1 MKYAS
6 SHVCSTVIVGDAL
19 AEEDRGDRV
28 ALECHDDGPLAV
40 SGPHG
45 PVSGTWSPGTA
56 ETPEGAPRAGD
67 TRVAARLTDLALAA
81 AFAGGLGVG
90 SELDGSLARAA
101 ELLGSEVYGLDLGD
115 ALLVAQVLAGGVA
128 EVPGSPRAAAT
139 RQSFNAGDTTRAT

>member
-1 MKYAS
+1 MMDAS
-6 SHVCSTVIVGDAL
+6 CRVCSTVIGGDAR
-19 AEEDRGDRV
+19 EGEDRGDRV
-28 ALECHDDGPLAV
+28 APECHDDGSLEVP
-40 SGPHG
+40 GPHG

-56 ETPEGAPRAGD
+56 ATPGGALRAGD
-67 TRVAARLTDLALAA
+67 TGVAARLTDLALAA

-139 RQSFNAGDTTRAT
+139 RQSFNAGDTTRAA